1 MLLACMVALGQQS
14 AQAER
19 AEDSLGL
26 ISPDVPQKAATQNT
40 PAPKASSAS
49 SPEFTQ
55 GVKAYREGDYI
66 SARRTFYG
74 LHRQHPEDSRATYY
88 LAITEAQLGRFQN
101 AKKLYEEILTLDP
114 NGEAASHARNGLQY
128 LPSDTGLDLPPRFH
142 TVEKPDSALQTSPQ
156 AAGQGQAGLAPQG
169 MSQQDWLAWQMMMGQ
184 TGMSGNNN
192 NMGNTGFGMTPWMM
206 PQAGGS
212 DPNSPNGYDPNAMSN
227 MLMNQMLQNFSLE
240 GNKDDNR

>member
-1 MLLACMVALGQQS
+1 MIALGHQL
-14 AQAER
+14 AKAER
-19 AEDSLGL
+19 AENSPGL
-26 ISPDVPQKAATQNT
+26 ISPNAPQKAVTQNT
-40 PAPKASSAS
+40 PEPRASSAD

-66 SARRTFYG
+66 SARRTFYA

-88 LAITEAQLGRFQN
+88 LAITEAQLGRFQT

-114 NGEAASHARNGLQY
+114 KGEAASHARNGLRY
-128 LPSDTGLDLPPRFH
+128 LPAETGLDLPPRFH
-142 TVEKPDSALQTSPQ
+142 TVETSAPASQ
-156 AAGQGQAGLAPQG
+156 APSQAVGQGQTGLAPQG

-184 TGMSGNNN
+184 TGMGGNNN
-192 NMGNTGFGMTPWMM
+192 NTGFGMTPWMM
-206 PQAGGS
+206 PQAGG
-212 DPNSPNGYDPNAMSN
+212 DPNSPNGYDPTAMSN